1 LLRLR
6 FLLPLALPL
15 LRRRRR
21 CSASRTSRS
30 EDNGKRTMADGL
42 RSLQRTIEA
51 YRRGNYSL
59 EYDDR
64 NESEVMGYIHGYY
77 KEAFDRL
84 PCPLDPLIL
93 ETGFCFGF
101 FDPVSNIIVNTAAYR
116 GP

>member
-1 LLRLR
+1 
-6 FLLPLALPL
+6 
-15 LRRRRR
+15 
-21 CSASRTSRS
+21 
-30 EDNGKRTMADGL
+30 MADGL

-84 PCPLDPLIL
+84 PCPLDPLVL
-93 ETGFCFGF
+93 EAGFCFGF